1 MTAPTLDDAFAR
13 LKEGTVGDEEVYRA
27 LAPVY
32 RVLYASRGRIS
43 GQFDLVASV
52 TPTDGRVLELG
63 CGTGDLLD
71 RLQAYKTV
79 GVDPS
84 PAMCR
89 LARDCTGGAAVVTGT
104 ASALA
109 PVSVDT
115 VAAMGAVLGHIPVEA
130 LDETLANVRNA
141 LRPGGRFVCSVHARA
156 GVETAREQKQGRAA
170 TDGLSGGYE
179 RELTTETRG
188 YRITQRDRR
197 EPGSDGRFTWNVRY
211 ELQRLADD
219 VTVATDQ
226 RIPLRAFDEA
236 ELRERLANA
245 GLTVERIDPREFV
258 AGDAEDNR
266 ALVAVARR
274 P

>member
-1 MTAPTLDDAFAR
+1 VTAPTLDDAFAR
-13 LKEGTVGDEEVYRA
+13 LRAGTVGDEEVYRA

-32 RVLYASRGRIS
+32 RALYASRGRID

-63 CGTGDLLD
+63 CGTGDLLG
-71 RLQAYKTV
+71 RLRAYEAV

-89 LARDCTGGAAVVTGT
+89 LAGDRTGGAAVVTGT

-109 PVSVDT
+109 PGSVDT
-115 VAAMGAVLGHIPVEA
+115 VAAMGAVLGHVPVEA
-130 LDETLANVRNA
+130 LDETLANVRDA
-141 LRPGGRFVCSVHARA
+141 LRPGGRFVCSVHARV
-156 GVETAREQKQGRAA
+156 GVETARERERARAA
-170 TDGLSGGYE
+170 ADGPTGGYE
-179 RELTTETRG
+179 RELTAETGG

-197 EPGSDGRFTWNVRY
+197 EPGSDGRFTWHVRY
-211 ELQRLADD
+211 ELERLADGA
-219 VTVATDQ
+219 TVATDQ
-226 RIPLRAFDEA
+226 RVRLRAFDGA

-245 GLTVERIDPREFV
+245 GLTVERVDPREFV
-258 AGDAEDNR
+258 TGDAEDDR

-274 P
+274 R